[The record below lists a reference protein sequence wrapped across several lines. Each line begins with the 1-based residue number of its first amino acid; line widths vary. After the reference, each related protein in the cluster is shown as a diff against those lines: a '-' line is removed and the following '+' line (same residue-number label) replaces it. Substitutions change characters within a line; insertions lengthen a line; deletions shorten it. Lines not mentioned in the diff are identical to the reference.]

1 MIRGERPVF
10 YQVCRAT
17 LTSAASMAY
26 HVSVA
31 ERKPT
36 NRISRTPAKKQNA
49 SGKRPLGILFWIAF
63 VIVIFGLFVINRE
76 VITRNMQST
85 GFLDRLFNREAQS
98 AETPP
103 ETDTEIIE
111 RPPSD
116 TLPGDRSPVVDI
128 SSGDDRPETHGET
141 ANPPQETET
150 PGGEYPPNT
159 EISPPDQNSAN
170 FTRDRNL
177 YFIRLDNDGTIV
189 RTPVSRSLPVSDSPM
204 MDVLDVLLQGPNA
217 GERNRGLESLI
228 PEQTKI
234 LSATV
239 RGTTAYISLSE
250 DFQFNTYGVEGYA
263 AQLRQIVWTVTEFPT
278 VSDVQILIEGRRID
292 YLGEGIWIG
301 SPISRETL

>member
-76 VITRNMQST
+76 VIARNMQST
-85 GFLDRLFNREAQS
+85 GFLDRFFNREAQP

-103 ETDTEIIE
+103 EMNPEIIE

-116 TLPGDRSPVVDI
+116 TLSRDTPPLVV
-128 SSGDDRPETHGET
+128 SSGDDRLETHGET
-141 ANPPQETET
+141 ANPPQERE
-150 PGGEYPPNT
+150 PHEGEYLPDR
-159 EISPPDQNSAN
+159 EISPPDQHPAN
-170 FTRDRNL
+170 LTRDRNL

-204 MDVLDVLLQGPNA
+204 MDVLNVLLQGPNA

-228 PEQTKI
+228 PEETKI

-239 RGTTAYISLSE
+239 RGKTAYISFSE

-278 VSDVQILIEGRRID
+278 ISDVQILIEGRRID

-301 SPISRETL
+301 SPISREML